1 MEHNIEVMEGTRF
14 PLCVTLKDG
23 EGNAL
28 AGDGFRVYGGA
39 VCPGMGAVAF
49 PVTRSGGDFVVM
61 VPGLAVGR
69 MPWRYQVFVV
79 EQATGVEWLLCSGE
93 VRPESRCADAS
104 GGVAAGSLTVTG
116 VLDKQTLSLGVQ
128 LGESTELCR
137 SLVARAEEAARRAEE
152 AAAGASF
159 TLTAEEVQKVV
170 PMKWEGDMVQ
180 VSATGG
186 SALALGSGSSATG
199 GTSMAIGYRAEVSG
213 VSGLAVGDRA
223 KVSRQWST
231 AVGFSAMAQGNSS
244 AAYGHSATADSFQ
257 STALGC
263 RAGARGDSSLAAGV
277 GTVANGGGSVAVGSG
292 ANGVGYSSVAVGC
305 TSYAGSSYDVA
316 IGYEAKTL
324 NGSALAVGAQTR
336 ADGESAVALGGDAR
350 AWSTHTMALGGGARA
365 NDFYSFSVG
374 AEAEAN
380 GSSSAAIGIGA
391 KADRSGELVI
401 SASNRA
407 AQTRLSL
414 ALVAGAATGGS
425 GSVCGID
432 AFMDGDVIFTCRD
445 DLSGLEHS
453 VQFALYDFVRFLESI
468 PGSIV
473 RVGVVESG
481 DIYGYG
487 YGY

>member
-14 PLCVTLKDG
+14 PLCITLKDG

-93 VRPESRCADAS
+93 VRPEARCADAS

-170 PMKWEGDMVQ
+170 PVKWEGDMAPCFAAGYR
-180 VSATGG
+180 S
-186 SALALGSGSSATG
+186 LALGSGAEAKGVRGLALGSA
-199 GTSMAIGYRAEVSG
+199 AKVSG
-213 VSGLAVGDRA
+213 DGGLAVGDSAQVSYIQGTAVGYQA
-223 KVSRQWST
+223 KALVSMST
-231 AVGFSAMAQGNSS
+231 AVGR
-244 AAYGHSATADSFQ
+244 SATAEGQ
-257 STALGC
+257 YAAALGSN
-263 RAGARGDSSLAAGV
+263 ATARGS
-277 GTVANGGGSVAVGSG
+277 
-292 ANGVGYSSVAVGC
+292 SSVAVGVWA
-305 TSYAGSSYDVA
+305 TAGGGSSVAVGDGANSVAYASITVGSGSWAGGSYNVA
-316 IGYEAKTL
+316 IGLDARTL
-324 NGSALAVGAQTR
+324 NEKAVAVGAQTK
-336 ADGESAVALGGDAR
+336 ADGDCAVALGGDAR

-391 KADRSGELVI
+391 KAERRGELVI

-407 AQTRLSL
+407 AQTRVSL
-414 ALVAGAATGGS
+414 ALVAGEATGDEGS
-425 GSVCGID
+425 IESSTP
-432 AFMDGDVIFTCRD
+432 FMRGDVVLTARD
-445 DLSGLEHS
+445 ELSGRQHRLT
-453 VQFALYDFVRFLESI
+453 I
-468 PGSIV
+468 PLSEIFMKWCDVYGV
-473 RVGVVESG
+473 VEEFGVVESG